1 MRSYKERIIIMHR
14 FKSCAEWEAKHR
26 FYENKTTDTH
36 ETKEHAEAVCRGLER
51 DGLGGEKIHFP
62 LKTWVEE
69 LKEVPT
75 PDGFGL
81 VWVLIAQRKNQRE
94 RSESAGLAGYASQKG
109 QLYE

>member
-1 MRSYKERIIIMHR
+1 MHR
-14 FKSCAEWEAKHR
+14 FKSCAEWEAKHG

-36 ETKEHAEAVCRGLER
+36 DTKEAAVSVCRGLER

-75 PDGFGL
+75 PDGFVL
-81 VWVLIAQRKNQRE
+81 VWVLIA
-94 RSESAGLAGYASQKG
+94 
-109 QLYE
+109 